1 MSPVVTIVSSPDL
14 GTFLEGEIIWN
25 AQELVKLGFLV
36 DSEDLK
42 EALGH

>member
-1 MSPVVTIVSSPDL
+1 MSPAITIVSSPNL

-25 AQELVKLGFLV
+25 IQELVKLGFLV

-42 EALGH
+42 LALGH